1 MQQKVIKKNEMFSGL
16 NISVKRP
23 APKKNEIP
31 AKFFFEILGKTSKK
45 NIYINKKIKWSEMK

>member
-1 MQQKVIKKNEMFSGL
+1 MFSGL